1 MSRATLAGTC
11 VVTLLLAGNPATAL
25 DWAGKIQRDRKDLR
39 STDVAVRLGALE
51 RLAHYHDSQVNR
63 LIIQALDDVDPR
75 VQRLAASL
83 AADRRLREAVPILM
97 RWLTHWEDAV
107 RLSAAQNLGRI
118 GDGRAVR
125 SLVRALVD
133 PDLKVRLAVIKA
145 LGKLS
150 TPTNHEVVPLLGRLR
165 DTNAKVRRAAVEVL
179 ASKKDRRAVIPLLG
193 RLGDSARE
201 VVIAAVQALGEIGD
215 PGAGPSLVRL
225 LRDPS
230 ADVVSAALDTL
241 GKLRYNGATEALVDL
256 FKSASV
262 EHRSKAA
269 AALAKLATDQAIAA
283 LVSALGSPT
292 LQGAAKA
299 ALAEAGPRA
308 SAHLVELINN
318 PRTARPVAV
327 AAVEIARDARIE
339 AAVPGIIQHVRAG
352 RLPLLLLVRTL
363 GTIGASEGQRT
374 LLDLLA
380 HPSPEV
386 RLAALDALRPVVDER
401 AAEPLIKLL
410 DSQSRRVQITAVEYL
425 GRLRSRGATPR
436 LMRLATSTSRRVAR
450 AAVRALSLSRDP
462 RAIPVLVQLLGH
474 RDRTMRRFASQ
485 ALARIHDPGALTPL
499 LRLCQDSLAG
509 VRVVCLQA
517 LGGILRGRS
526 DDAALAL
533 LVNVIKG
540 NDRSAF
546 LAATDALA
554 AMRDRRIPPLL
565 IERYADLDP
574 VLKRRVIDVLGS
586 DPSYT
591 SVALPFLLKVLGTG
605 APELKAGAAWA
616 LGKLGNS
623 QAERQLALAARDSS
637 WMVRANAVAA
647 LARLRAGSARSL
659 LRMLVTDSVPYV
671 RANAALGLGWL
682 NDRGAARLLH
692 KRLLDDRSPWVRL
705 NAMRA
710 VASLGVPLKGS
721 GSPRQIATR
730 MAKEDADPRV
740 RAMAGRL
747 LRARASRATS
757 WIGMYLVDREGK
769 PARNAPVVLVTPG
782 GLLRVAFSDPR
793 GELWEENLPEGAC
806 YAELPPASLLRPP
819 SKN

>member
-1 MSRATLAGTC
+1 MSKATLGGAC
-11 VVTLLLAGNPATAL
+11 VTVIALLAGGPATAL
-25 DWAGKIQRDRKDLR
+25 DWAGKVQRDRQDLR
-39 STDVAVRLGALE
+39 SPDVGVRLAALE
-51 RLAHYHDSQVNR
+51 RLAHYHDSQVNH
-63 LIIQALDDVDPR
+63 LLIQALDDVDPR

-97 RWLTHWEDAV
+97 RWLTHWEDSV

-179 ASKKDRRAVIPLLG
+179 AGKKDRRAVIPLLG

-201 VVIAAVQALGEIGD
+201 VIVAAVHALGEIGD

-230 ADVVSAALDTL
+230 TDVVSAVLDTL
-241 GKLRYNGATEALVDL
+241 GKLRYLGATEALVDL
-256 FKSASV
+256 FKSASA

-269 AALAKLATDQAIAA
+269 GALANLATDQAIAA
-283 LVSALGSPT
+283 LVGALGNPT

-299 ALAEAGPRA
+299 ALVEAGPRA
-308 SAHLVELINN
+308 SAQLVELLAN
-318 PRTARPVAV
+318 PRTSRQVAV

-339 AAVPGIIQHVRAG
+339 AAVPGIIQHIRAG
-352 RLPLLLLVRTL
+352 RLPLLLLVQTL
-363 GTIGASEGQRT
+363 GAIGAPEGQRT
-374 LLDLLA
+374 LLDLLS
-380 HPSPEV
+380 HPSAEI
-386 RLAALDALRPVVDER
+386 RLAALDALKPVVDER
-401 AAEPLIKLL
+401 AAEPLIRLL
-410 DSQSRRVQITAVEYL
+410 DSQSRRVQITAIEYL
-425 GRLRSRGATPR
+425 GRLRARGATPR
-436 LMRLATSTSRRVAR
+436 LIRLATANSRRVAR
-450 AAVRALSLSRDP
+450 AAVRALSRSRDP
-462 RAIPVLVQLLGH
+462 RAIPVLIRLLSH

-485 ALARIHDPGALTPL
+485 ALARIRDPSALPPL
-499 LRLCQDSLAG
+499 LRLCQDSLSG

-517 LGGILRGRS
+517 LGGVLRGRS

-533 LVNVIKG
+533 LAGVIQG

-546 LAATDALA
+546 LAAADALA

-565 IERYADLDP
+565 IERYANLDP

-586 DPSYT
+586 DPSYAG
-591 SVALPFLLKVLGTG
+591 VALPFLLKVLATGTQ
-605 APELKAGAAWA
+605 ELKAGAAWA
-616 LGKLGNS
+616 LGKLGNG
-623 QAERQLALAARDSS
+623 QAERPLTVAARDPG

-647 LARLRAGSARSL
+647 LARLRARSTRSL
-659 LRMLVTDSVPYV
+659 LRMLVTDPVAYV

-682 NDRGAARLLH
+682 GDRGAARMLH

-710 VASLGVPLKGS
+710 VARLGVPPRGS
-721 GSPRQIATR
+721 GSPRQTAVK
-730 MAKEDADPRV
+730 MAKQDADPRV

-747 LRARASRATS
+747 LRAGSRAEA
-757 WIGMYLVDREGK
+757 WIGMYLLDRQGK
-769 PARNAPVVLVTPG
+769 PLRNAPVALVTPS
-782 GLLRVAFSDPR
+782 GLVRVAVSDPR
-793 GELWEENLPEGAC
+793 GELWEENLTEGPC
-806 YAELPPASLLRPP
+806 YAEQPPASLLSRA